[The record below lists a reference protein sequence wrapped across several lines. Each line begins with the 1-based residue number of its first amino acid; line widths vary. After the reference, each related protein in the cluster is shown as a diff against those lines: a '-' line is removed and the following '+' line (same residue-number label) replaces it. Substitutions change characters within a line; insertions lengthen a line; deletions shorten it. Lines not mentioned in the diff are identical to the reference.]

1 MAASRSFNTAQEI
14 VGSESNVVKTDTF
27 FLALKAMYLGE
38 VDGTLGDSRVLEYFS
53 KNNPEIKTR
62 SISLGEQKREIAFAL
77 AKGSTEL
84 LNKINSGLSK
94 IKANGTYQQILDKW
108 FGATK

>member
-62 SISLGEQKREIAFAL
+62 SISLGE
-77 AKGSTEL
+77 
-84 LNKINSGLSK
+84 
-94 IKANGTYQQILDKW
+94 
-108 FGATK
+108 